1 MAHSLGN
8 MVVSSMIQDYG
19 LQVSKYLMC
28 NSAVPSEAFYQ
39 ASNTSIRVSQL
50 VHPDWVGY
58 PTNSWASNWHKL
70 FADEPNDD
78 RKYLGWP
85 GRFANVVSNAVNF
98 YSSGDEVL
106 ELYTRNNVGVLSG
119 VTSSL
124 GRYSWHKQE
133 LFKGRGMF
141 VGGGATNWS
150 GWNIEESL
158 LGTDKISVEQASHM
172 TDEDFKTNTVFYCYP
187 SSMNSTNI
195 TLLVR
200 GAHLALGI
208 PALAP
213 ATGRSGLSSKLGSTR
228 NTDLNVPEEFNGG
241 VERPN
246 GWPIHSTYSGQWL
259 HSDIKDVSYFFNFKF
274 YQKIKSQGGLQ

>member
-1 MAHSLGN
+1 MMALGP
-8 MVVSSMIQDYG
+8 QGEDAF
-19 LQVSKYLMC
+19 LQISR
-28 NSAVPSEAFYQ
+28 AITQ
-39 ASNTSIRVSQL
+39 AELPVRRVSQWMDKL
-50 VHPDWVGY
+50 
-58 PTNSWASNWHKL
+58 WATMKNTIRWQFTSRAWMTLLSSIRTAYSYSQDLNESLTKIRIVTGHN
-70 FADEPNDD
+70 ADEMA
-78 RKYLGWP
+78 
-85 GRFANVVSNAVNF
+85 RFAENANKAAAKLNTTTTEYTDASRIYF
-98 YSSGDEVL
+98 QQGLDDAEVERRTAITIKL
-106 ELYTRNNVGVLSG
+106 ANAAG
-119 VTSSL
+119 
-124 GRYSWHKQE
+124 
-133 LFKGRGMF
+133 
-141 VGGGATNWS
+141 
-150 GWNIEESL
+150 
-158 LGTDKISVEQASHM
+158 ISVEQASHM